1 MSRRGTIPRRHRAFI
16 GCEGESERGYVAWL
30 RRTIAADRLNL
41 HLDAVLLKP
50 GAGDPLRMVDLACD
64 LMREC
69 ERKRGPYRWRAVLLD
84 ADRCDEVRGGRAGI
98 QSRACQGGLRLIW
111 QEPNHEA
118 MLLRHLPGCEALRP
132 TTAAAVD
139 AHLRRHWPAY
149 AKPMSANDLAALLDA
164 NSLRRALRVEAELAV
179 FLRDLGFT

>member
-1 MSRRGTIPRRHRAFI
+1 MNAPHTEMLI
-16 GCEGESERGYVAWL
+16 G
-30 RRTIAADRLNL
+30 
-41 HLDAVLLKP
+41 P
-50 GAGDPLRMVDLACD
+50 
-64 LMREC
+64 
-69 ERKRGPYRWRAVLLD
+69 
-84 ADRCDEVRGGRAGI
+84 
-98 QSRACQGGLRLIW
+98 IW

-132 TTAAAVD
+132 MTAAAVD

-149 AKPMSANDLAALLDA
+149 AKPMSANDLAARLDA